1 MLSNAENR
9 VVLQGETLESSVSG
23 NQEFDSGDHPG
34 VSDEVEES
42 GDVLLKEY
50 KVICGV
56 MLLKNLP
63 NLPEKWQDVRKRSQL
78 REDNLEEAVDGRGD
92 SLAEWGTGCLCIRH
106 NRSRF
111 APVP

>member
-1 MLSNAENR
+1 MK
-9 VVLQGETLESSVSG
+9 SSISS
-23 NQEFDSGDHPG
+23 NQELDSGDHSQM
-34 VSDEVEES
+34 SDKVEES
-42 GDVLLKEY
+42 SDVLLKEY
-50 KVICGV
+50 QVICGV

-92 SLAEWGTGCLCIRH
+92 SLAEWGTGRLCIRH